1 MKLFLN
7 FKFQQRLDP
16 NSAYKNGERLQI
28 LVDPS
33 CEMHELNALIQR
45 NYQQYRQEIT
55 GTTIQDEHTEL
66 KLGPN
71 MLLVQRDGYIVP
83 KIGNV
88 GECFSPDQVI
98 DCLCIL
104 IEYPND
110 SGELQFDS
118 VKSKPS
124 HERKVQILAPDSQ
137 LQVSISTDV
146 VTESTS
152 IVEID
157 SMDPKL
163 KIMSITAENYENHD
177 DSGAEQPDVHNM
189 EIDSESLSSKAL
201 SEVFAAESPVQLS
214 SANSNL
220 SELNIWNS
228 LHESASSMSA
238 TQSLVSGNHQMI
250 PTSQVEMRQTDTQN
264 QDEPLFSSQ
273 QSAESPKSND
283 RNSIKTDLVEET
295 SNASKI
301 GVAYSISSPGSL
313 KNSSKTKKESLATE
327 PSLTDWTQSQDL
339 LKISQT
345 QNPLVSQ
352 TFTDKR
358 ELRSNS
364 NPKENNIPLV
374 AKTTL
379 IRQRSFKRL
388 SDIVVPTPSQEQ
400 NEALLVS
407 KLVADEAN
415 RFSTS
420 TDDSSTSSEDSSSS
434 SDEENQV
441 RLAGKKRR
449 RRSVL
454 SQLSKACTLL
464 LTSKIKIIFR
474 VYLSSYKRER
484 TIADAPPPNINKTN
498 LHCKFQRIHSFYLV
512 LPRHE
517 LE

>member
-1 MKLFLN
+1 MKLFLH
-7 FKFQQRLDP
+7 FKFQQRLNP

-33 CEMHELNALIQR
+33 CEMQELNALIQR

-55 GTTIQDEHTEL
+55 GTTIQYEHTEL

-88 GECFSPDQVI
+88 GDCFSPDQAI
-98 DCLCIL
+98 DCFCSLM
-104 IEYPND
+104 EYPND
-110 SGELQFDS
+110 AGDLQFDS
-118 VKSKPS
+118 GKSKPT
-124 HERKVQILAPDSQ
+124 HEGKVQILAPDSQ
-137 LQVSISTDV
+137 LQVSISTGV

-152 IVEID
+152 IVEND
-157 SMDPKL
+157 SMDPSL
-163 KIMSITAENYENHD
+163 KVTSISPENYNNHD
-177 DSGAEQPDVHNM
+177 DSGAEQPDVHSM
-189 EIDSESLSSKAL
+189 EIDSESISSKAL

-214 SANSNL
+214 SATSNL

-228 LHESASSMSA
+228 LHESASATSA
-238 TQSLVSGNHQMI
+238 TGNHQKI
-250 PTSQVEMRQTDTQN
+250 PTSQIEMRQTDTQN

-273 QSAESPKSND
+273 QSAESPKSN
-283 RNSIKTDLVEET
+283 NGNFLKIEPIEET
-295 SNASKI
+295 SNAGKT
-301 GVAYSISSPGSL
+301 GVSYSTSSPGSL
-313 KNSSKTKKESLATE
+313 KNAGKTKKEALTTE
-327 PSLTDWTQSQDL
+327 PSLANWTQSQDL
-339 LKISQT
+339 LKVSET
-345 QNPLVSQ
+345 QHSLVSQ
-352 TFTDKR
+352 TFTCKR

-364 NPKENNIPLV
+364 NPKESNIPLV

-379 IRQRSFKRL
+379 VKQRSFKRL
-388 SDIVVPTPSQEQ
+388 SDIVVPTPFQEQ

-415 RFSTS
+415 RSSTS

-434 SDEENQV
+434 SDNENQV

-464 LTSKIKIIFR
+464 LSSKIKVKYR
-474 VYLSSYKRER
+474 MYLCSYKRER
-484 TIADAPPPNINKTN
+484 TIAEAPPPCINKTN
-498 LHCKFQRIHSFYLV
+498 LHCKFQHIHSFYLV
-512 LPRHE
+512 LPMHA